1 MLPQYLDIPFNTFKI
16 STSVLEPTLNQQ
28 CLMIHGGARSQ
39 DIFHDLR
46 IMLAQHHI
54 GSLSFDAIGHGKS
67 SGRIS
72 DSSLALR
79 SLQALHVLEHHAT
92 PVSMCFGVSMGAYNA
107 IKLSQH
113 IPIHSLVLV
122 VPGVY
127 TPEAYDIHFGTEFSQ
142 IIRHK
147 NSWLL
152 SDAWEIIQN
161 FKGRLLIVSA
171 EKDEVVPNQIPQK
184 LFDSATQCEWKH
196 HLVIPKAIHKGFME
210 YLFSSDELKNQ
221 FSFYLKKCLFIQ

>member
-1 MLPQYLDIPFNTFKI
+1 MLPQYFDIPFNTFKI
-16 STSVLEPTLNQQ
+16 STSLLEPTLNRQ

-67 SGRIS
+67 SGKLS

-79 SLQALHVLEHHAT
+79 SLQALHVLKHHPT
-92 PVSMCFGVSMGAYNA
+92 SSNICFGVSMGAYNA
-107 IKLSQH
+107 IKLSQN
-113 IPIHSLVLV
+113 IPIHSLILI

-127 TPEAYDIHFGTEFSQ
+127 TPDAYNIHFGTEFSK
-142 IIRHK
+142 IIRQK
-147 NSWLL
+147 DSWFL
-152 SDAWEIIQN
+152 SDAWEIIES
-161 FKGRLLIVSA
+161 FKGRLLIISA
-171 EKDEVVPNQIPQK
+171 EYDEVVPNQIPEK
-184 LFDSATQCEWKH
+184 LFQSAQQCEWKH
-196 HLVIPKAIHKGFME
+196 HLMIPKAIHKGIME
-210 YLFSSDELKNQ
+210 YIFSSNELKKQ